1 MGFRFDSA
9 DRLGWAVGI
18 RAMLVAVSTFLIFDQ
33 LWPRQRYVTAVFLG
47 VCAVGLVVS
56 IARRVRL
63 TQQRMDQQ
71 LSGLVAEY
79 GNSPSRA
86 AEVAVAGSSML
97 DRVAATLGA
106 TRAERQQ
113 QLEYLQT
120 LLDTVTAALVVVK
133 DDGRIELVNRA
144 ARSLAGAPVSR
155 LEDMKAVGPH
165 TAGELLALAPGT
177 RQVLDLPDGRQMF
190 VSVSQLSSPR
200 SGRQRMLSLHAIAGE
215 LDAVELKAWKDMASV
230 LAHEIMNSLTAI
242 SSLSESL
249 SLMLQEGA
257 GAEVAGALESIQ
269 RRSLGLLDFVERY
282 RMIMDMPAPRM
293 QPLRVEELL
302 AGIEHLLGPSFR
314 ERGVLFTRSVEP
326 PQLTCRADPRLLEQA
341 LINLLK
347 NSVEALGGTAQPRI
361 DVAVRQREGLLVM
374 TVADNGRGLPELGEA
389 ESAGAESARP
399 EFADTASAGVESA
412 RPQFAKAASAGVESA
427 RPESADTATAGR
439 NSVPVFTT
447 KAAGSGIGLHLVRK
461 IALSHGGQLEAQRNQ
476 PRGSI
481 FTLTLPLTA

>member
-1 MGFRFDSA
+1 
-9 DRLGWAVGI
+9 
-18 RAMLVAVSTFLIFDQ
+18 
-33 LWPRQRYVTAVFLG
+33 
-47 VCAVGLVVS
+47 
-56 IARRVRL
+56 
-63 TQQRMDQQ
+63 
-71 LSGLVAEY
+71 
-79 GNSPSRA
+79 
-86 AEVAVAGSSML
+86 
-97 DRVAATLGA
+97 
-106 TRAERQQ
+106 
-113 QLEYLQT
+113 
-120 LLDTVTAALVVVK
+120 
-133 DDGRIELVNRA
+133 
-144 ARSLAGAPVSR
+144 
-155 LEDMKAVGPH
+155 
-165 TAGELLALAPGT
+165 
-177 RQVLDLPDGRQMF
+177 
-190 VSVSQLSSPR
+190 
-200 SGRQRMLSLHAIAGE
+200 
-215 LDAVELKAWKDMASV
+215 MASV

-302 AGIEHLLGPSFR
+302 AGIEHLLGPSFK

-389 ESAGAESARP
+389 ESAGSESARLVSAKVD
-399 EFADTASAGVESA
+399 FARPESA
-412 RPQFAKAASAGVESA
+412 RAATAGVESA
-427 RPESADTATAGR
+427 RPELADTATAGR

>member
-1 MGFRFDSA
+1 
-9 DRLGWAVGI
+9 
-18 RAMLVAVSTFLIFDQ
+18 
-33 LWPRQRYVTAVFLG
+33 
-47 VCAVGLVVS
+47 
-56 IARRVRL
+56 
-63 TQQRMDQQ
+63 MDQQ

-79 GNSPSRA
+79 GNSPSSASAGA
-86 AEVAVAGSSML
+86 AAGSSML
-97 DRVAATLGA
+97 DRVAAALSA
-106 TRAERQQ
+106 NRSERQQ

-133 DDGRIELVNRA
+133 DDGHIELVNRA

-155 LEDMKAVGPH
+155 LEDMKAVGAH
-165 TAGELLALAPGT
+165 TAGALLALAPGT

-200 SGRQRMLSLHAIAGE
+200 YGRQRMLSVHAIAGE
-215 LDAVELKAWKDMASV
+215 LDAVELKAWRDMAGV

-257 GAEVAGALESIQ
+257 GDEVSGALESIQ

-293 QPLRVEELL
+293 QSLSVEELL
-302 AGIEHLLGPSFR
+302 AGIEHLLGPSLK
-314 ERGVLFTRSVEP
+314 ERGVLFTRLVEP

-347 NSVEALGGTAQPRI
+347 NSVEALGEAAQPRI

-374 TVADNGRGLPELGEA
+374 TVADNGRGLLGAGEA
-389 ESAGAESARP
+389 ESAER
-399 EFADTASAGVESA
+399 D
-412 RPQFAKAASAGVESA
+412 
-427 RPESADTATAGR
+427 
-439 NSVPVFTT
+439 SVPAFTT
-447 KAAGSGIGLHLVRK
+447 KAGSSGIGLHLVRK
-461 IALSHGGQLEAQRNQ
+461 IALCHGGQLEAQRNH

-481 FTLTLPLTA
+481 FTLSLPATQTVAPR